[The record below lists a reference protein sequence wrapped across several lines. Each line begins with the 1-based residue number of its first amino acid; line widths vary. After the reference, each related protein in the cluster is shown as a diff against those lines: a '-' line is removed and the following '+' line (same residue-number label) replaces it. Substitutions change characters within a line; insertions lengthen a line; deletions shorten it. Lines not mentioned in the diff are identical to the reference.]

1 MKDAVFEQTS
11 NRMHPLLQ
19 NASRA
24 GHGHVYYDN
33 NFREVQLREGHSAAD
48 ILNENYTCEQFLSL
62 ARHTLVWIGEGV
74 FVSMVYREAFSYRA
88 GYEVALRMDIMG
100 CYDNVR
106 VWRSPSAQTETIA
119 CDVVVQ
125 LLARASFPRTDLHL
139 RGNPQCS
146 VSSNALA
153 QLLQS
158 PCPSL
163 RRINFCGPYDLAED
177 CLRALEGGTHPDL
190 QVSLERK
197 DLSHIKPTLLHTFL
211 RKCQGAITL
220 CNCTIDFHLLSEV
233 LRGDSKV
240 TQLVLAPQTLND
252 TNMARLIYAL
262 KTNTCLTELSLVSN
276 PLGDEDWIRMC
287 QSIAQHPKLQ
297 KVCLR
302 TTTHPTPSS
311 ESKILRTSAVVRMLR
326 DNFVLQNVDLTP
338 SECDE
343 RIQRDVISPYLRYAR
358 NIRTLNDFGG
368 PIAMRTQLLGRA
380 MRQVNNNPTLLWM
393 VLSNDTRIR
402 PLQLEV

>member
-1 MKDAVFEQTS
+1 MKDAAFEQTS
-11 NRMHPLLQ
+11 NGMHHLLQ
-19 NASRA
+19 NALRA
-24 GHGHVYYDN
+24 GHGHGYYDS
-33 NFREVQLREGHSAAD
+33 NFQEVQLREGHSAAE
-48 ILNENYTCEQFLSL
+48 ILNENYTCEEFLSL
-62 ARHTLVWIGEGV
+62 ARHTLVWVGEGV
-74 FVSMVYREAFSYRA
+74 FVSMVYREAFRYRA

-106 VWRSPSAQTETIA
+106 VWRSPSAQTETIV

-125 LLARASFPRTDLHL
+125 LLARASFPRAHLHL

-163 RRINFCGPYDLAED
+163 RRINFCGPYNLAED
-177 CLRALEGGTHPDL
+177 CLRALEGGSHPDL

-197 DLSHIKPTLLHTFL
+197 DLSHLEPTRLQIFL

-240 TQLVLAPQTLND
+240 TELVLAPQTLND
-252 TNMARLIYAL
+252 ANAACLTNAL

-302 TTTHPTPSS
+302 TTTHPTS
-311 ESKILRTSAVVRMLR
+311 ENKILRTSAVVRMLR
-326 DNFVLQNVDLTP
+326 DNFVLQEVDLTP

-368 PIAMRTQLLGRA
+368 TMAMRTQLLT
-380 MRQVNNNPTLLWM
+380 QVNKNPTLLWM
-393 VLSNDTRIR
+393 VISNDTWIR